1 VYVCGDKGIPVLGG
15 KGASVHVRSI
25 TSALVRRGHQVTL
38 ACTTLGVGNPAPP
51 GVRVVRLPADSEDQ
65 IPILCLLLM
74 TEQADGVVER
84 YSLTS
89 GPARQATAH
98 LGLPLILEVNAPIV
112 LEAARH
118 RGLTEVDAGLR
129 RERVIFSC
137 ADAIGVVSTALVDYV
152 QDRLDTD
159 VPCQWIPNGVD
170 APAFRMATPAH
181 LGIPDDCVV
190 VGFVGS
196 MKRWHGVADLVEAVR
211 RLGPSAPV
219 HLVIAGTGPE
229 SDEIT
234 RLVRAAAI
242 DDRVH
247 LVGQLAHED
256 VPSLLGAIDI
266 GVAPYTPA
274 ADFYFSPLKVLEYLA
289 AGLPV
294 VCPAMGDLPTLAGD
308 AGVYYSPGD
317 IDGLTGA
324 LRTLV
329 EQPWRRRSAADA
341 AGRLAQKWS
350 WEANA
355 AAYEQLIHTAQ
366 RTQPAV
372 GLGGQRP

>member
-1 VYVCGDKGIPVLGG
+1 VCGDKGIPVLGG

-25 TSALVRRGHQVTL
+25 TSALVQRGHQVTL
-38 ACTTLGVGNPAPP
+38 ACTTLGAGNPAPP
-51 GVRVVRLPADSEDQ
+51 GVRLVRLPADRQDQ

-74 TEQADGVVER
+74 TEAADGVVER

-118 RGLTEVDAGLR
+118 RGFTEVDAGLR
-129 RERVIFSC
+129 RERMIFSG
-137 ADAIGVVSTALVDYV
+137 ADAIGVVSTALVGYV
-152 QDRLDTD
+152 EDRIDRD
-159 VPCQWIPNGVD
+159 VAVQWIANGVD
-170 APAFRMATPAH
+170 AAAFRAATPAR
-181 LGIPDDCVV
+181 LGVPDDRVT

-196 MKRWHGVADLVEAVR
+196 MKRWHGVADLIEAVR

-229 SDEIT
+229 SDEIH
-234 RLVRAAAI
+234 RLVKAATI

-247 LVGQLAHED
+247 LVGQLAHD
-256 VPSLLGAIDI
+256 QVPSLLGAVDI

-294 VCPAMGDLPTLAGD
+294 VCPSLGDLPTLAGD

-317 IDGLTGA
+317 IDGLTAA

-329 EQPWRRRSAADA
+329 EQPGRRRLAGAAA
-341 AGRLAQKWS
+341 RRLAERWS
-350 WEANA
+350 WDANA
-355 AAYEQLIHTAQ
+355 AAYEQLVHTAQ
-366 RTQPAV
+366 QRQPAV
-372 GLGGQRP
+372 GLGRQHP

>member
-1 VYVCGDKGIPVLGG
+1 
-15 KGASVHVRSI
+15 VR
-25 TSALVRRGHQVTL
+25 LVQ
-38 ACTTLGVGNPAPP
+38 
-51 GVRVVRLPADSEDQ
+51 LPADREDQ

-118 RGLTEVDAGLR
+118 RGFTEVVAGLR
-129 RERVIFSC
+129 RERVLFSR
-137 ADAIGVVSTALVDYV
+137 ADAIGVVSTALVGYV
-152 QDRLDTD
+152 HDRVDTD

-170 APAFRMATPAH
+170 AAAFRTATPARLH
-181 LGIPDDCVV
+181 IPDDCVV

-211 RLGPSAPV
+211 RLGRSAPV

-229 SDEIT
+229 SDEIH

-247 LVGQLAHED
+247 LVGQLAHHD
-256 VPSLLGAIDI
+256 VPSLLRAMDI

-294 VCPAMGDLPTLAGD
+294 VCPTMGDLPILVGD

-329 EQPWRRRSAADA
+329 EQPPRRHSAGAA
-341 AGRLAQKWS
+341 AGRLADRWS

-355 AAYEQLIHTAQ
+355 TAYEQLVLTALE
-366 RTQPAV
+366 RQPAV
-372 GLGGQRP
+372 GLGGHRP